1 MNKELRISMHMQ
13 RRELPFFSFHAHAT
27 QRAALFSP
35 MHKQRRELRFSFHA
49 HATLQRRELR
59 FFFHTHATQRAAF
72 FFQAH
77 ATQRAAFFSKHIQRR
92 ELFFFSTYMQRREL
106 RFSRD
111 FETALSR
118 LQLLQLFP
126 ARLLFFSLPHT
137 HAECR
142 AIPVVHRLHQA
153 VCKCCYL
160 LRLYL
165 HHRPARVASPSLLS
179 ERHAACAHAVHL
191 WYAVLTHKM

>member
-1 MNKELRISMHMQ
+1 
-13 RRELPFFSFHAHAT
+13 
-27 QRAALFSP
+27 
-35 MHKQRRELRFSFHA
+35 
-49 HATLQRRELR
+49 
-59 FFFHTHATQRAAF
+59 
-72 FFQAH
+72 
-77 ATQRAAFFSKHIQRR
+77 
-92 ELFFFSTYMQRREL
+92 
-106 RFSRD
+106 
-111 FETALSR
+111 
-118 LQLLQLFP
+118 LLQLFP